1 MVGLLV
7 GRHRQRGPQTESPRR
22 LADRG
27 LGYELFQALVGAVL
41 PDNDHYYD
49 ASLLNSPASHA
60 AHATTR
66 VSNTQ
71 GNHKSGCTYPGTV
84 RVSPFVVDHSFLAAQ
99 RCGSGA
105 ATKTRRHEF
114 I

>member
-1 MVGLLV
+1 MGLLV
-7 GRHRQRGPQTESPRR
+7 GRHRQRSPETESPRR

-41 PDNDHYYD
+41 PDDDDHD
-49 ASLLNSPASHA
+49 ASLLNGPASHA

-71 GNHKSGCTYPGTV
+71 GIAKALLGSVLQRTPWSLTLPTKRRIFDANFELREV
-84 RVSPFVVDHSFLAAQ
+84 LLAIYQ
-99 RCGSGA
+99 RPMV
-105 ATKTRRHEF
+105 
-114 I
+114 